1 MISKLITV
9 AFLAALFPSVAQL
22 QTVNP
27 KPLTPKPL
35 TPKPLTQKPQTPN
48 PLTPKPQTDN
58 PLTAKQPKLIVGLV
72 IDQMRWDYLYRYKDL
87 YDANGFKRL
96 LNEGFSC
103 ENTMIPYTPTY
114 TAPGHTCIYTGS
126 VPAIHGIVSNGWFNS
141 KTQQYVY
148 CTDDDTA
155 KTVGSSSSAGKM
167 SPANMWT
174 TTVTDELRLS
184 NNFKSKVIGISLKDR
199 GAILAAGHSA
209 NAAYWYD
216 GTVGKWITSNHYMNE
231 LPQWVNQFNDKDL
244 SGQYMTKDWNTL
256 LPIAKYD
263 QSTTDDKPYEGTI
276 RGEATVTFPH
286 KLSALKKE
294 DKYEAFRTTPFAM
307 TYTFDFAK
315 AAIENESLGK
325 NTVPDFLAVSISST
339 DYIGHTFG
347 PNSIEAE
354 DTYLRLDKDI
364 ADFLTY
370 LDTKLGKGNYLF
382 FLTADHAVAHVPGF
396 LAEHKLPG
404 GTVDD
409 ITIKNDLNKVVA
421 EKINIPNAVAAVVN
435 YQVYLSEAAKQKEAD
450 VKELIIATLRK
461 KDSTIADAF
470 DLEKIEMATMPETQK
485 SMLINGYAPSRSG
498 DMQFIFKPGY
508 FDGGSK
514 GTTHGLWNPYDS
526 HIPLVFYGWNV
537 NQGKLNREI
546 YMTDI
551 APTLAAML
559 QIQMPSGSV
568 GHVITE
574 VIK

>member
-1 MISKLITV
+1 MIRKLISGV
-9 AFLAALFPSVAQL
+9 FLIALLPSVAQL
-22 QTVNP
+22 QTVNTKPLNP
-27 KPLTPKPL
+27 KPLNSKPL
-35 TPKPLTQKPQTPN
+35 NPQPLNPN
-48 PLTPKPQTDN
+48 PLTS
-58 PLTAKQPKLIVGLV
+58 KQPKLIVGLV
-72 IDQMRWDYLYRYKDL
+72 IDQMRWDYLYRYKSL
-87 YDANGFKRL
+87 YSANGFKRL
-96 LNEGFSC
+96 LNGGFSC

-126 VPAIHGIVSNGWFNS
+126 VPAIHGVVSNAWFNN
-141 KTQQYVY
+141 KTQKYVY

-155 KTVGSSSSAGKM
+155 KTVGSSSIAGKM
-167 SPANMWT
+167 SPANLWV

-184 NNFKSKVIGISLKDR
+184 NNFKSKVIGIALKDR
-199 GAILAAGHSA
+199 GSILPAGHSA

-216 GTVGKWITSNHYMNE
+216 GTVGKWITSNYYMNE
-231 LPQWVNQFNDKDL
+231 LPKWVNQFNDKDL

-263 QSTTDDKPYEGTI
+263 QSTADDKLYEGAI
-276 RGEATVTFPH
+276 IGDSGSVFPH
-286 KLSALKKE
+286 KLSAIKNNL
-294 DKYEAFRTTPFAM
+294 KYESFRTTPFAM

-315 AAIENESLGK
+315 ATIENESLGK

-370 LDTKLGKGNYLF
+370 LDTKIGKGNYLL
-382 FLTADHAVAHVPGF
+382 FLSADHAVAHVPGF

-404 GTVDD
+404 GAVNDT
-409 ITIKNDLNKVVA
+409 TIKDDLNKVIA
-421 EKINIPNAVAAVVN
+421 EKINIPNAVAAIVN
-435 YQVYLSEAAKQKEAD
+435 YQVYLSDAARQKGAD
-450 VKELIIATLRK
+450 VKELIITTLRK
-461 KDSTIADAF
+461 KDSIIADAF
-470 DLEKIEMATMPETQK
+470 DLQKIEMATLPEPQK
-485 SMLINGYAPSRSG
+485 SMLINGYTPSRSG
-498 DMQFIFKPGY
+498 DIQFIFKPGY
-508 FDGGSK
+508 FDGGTK

-537 NQGKLNREI
+537 NIGKLNREI

-559 QIQMPSGSV
+559 QIQMPSGSI
-568 GHVITE
+568 GQVITE
-574 VIK
+574 VMK